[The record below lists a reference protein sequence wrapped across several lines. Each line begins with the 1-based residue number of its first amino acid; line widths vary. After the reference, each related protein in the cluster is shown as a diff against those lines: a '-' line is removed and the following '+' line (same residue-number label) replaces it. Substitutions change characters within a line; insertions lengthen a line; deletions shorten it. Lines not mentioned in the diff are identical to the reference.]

1 MLLYK
6 MRREILI
13 TLPRHDDVT
22 EYLSKFS
29 QQIEDSANKK
39 GIKIKKLKDKEASRK
54 YFEQIIKKLD
64 CKMIVF
70 NGHGSADEIDGQKEI
85 IIKLNV
91 NGDLLKERIIYAR
104 SCHAASK
111 LGKECTKNTKEGCFI
126 GYDRPF
132 QFYVNIQWLGNP
144 LKDNTARLFLQS
156 SNLIP
161 ISIIKGNST
170 SDANENSKKQILKNI
185 NKVLRDLNP
194 ESFKIAEA
202 LWNNYEGQV
211 LHGNPNVRL

>member
-1 MLLYK
+1 

-13 TLPRHDDVT
+13 TLSRHDNVT

-29 QQIEDSANKK
+29 QQIEDSADEC
-39 GIKIKKLKDKEASRK
+39 GIKIKKLKDNEAKQKE
-54 YFEQIIKKLD
+54 FEKVIKKLD
-64 CKMIVF
+64 CRMIVF
-70 NGHGSADEIDGQKEI
+70 NGHGSTEEIEGHKEI
-85 IIKLNV
+85 IVKLGV
-91 NGDLLKERIIYAR
+91 NDNLLMERIVYAR

-132 QFYVNIQWLGNP
+132 QFYVDVQWVGNP
-144 LKDNTARLFLQS
+144 LKDNTARLFLQP
-156 SNLIP
+156 SNLVP
-161 ISIIKGNST
+161 ISIIRGNST
-170 SDANENSKKQILKNI
+170 SDANKNSKKNILKNI
-185 NKVLRDLNP
+185 NKVLRDLNA

-211 LHGNPNVRL
+211 LHGNPNAKL

>member
-1 MLLYK
+1 

-22 EYLSKFS
+22 EYLSQFS
-29 QQIEDSANKK
+29 QQIEDSANER
-39 GIKIKKLKDKEASRK
+39 GIKIKKLKDKGAIKK

-64 CKMIVF
+64 CRMIVF
-70 NGHGSADEIDGQKEI
+70 NGHGSAEEIEGQKEI
-85 IIKLNV
+85 IIKLGV
-91 NGDLLKERIIYAR
+91 NDDLLKERIVYAR

-132 QFYVNIQWLGNP
+132 QFYVDIQWLGNP
-144 LKDNTARLFLQS
+144 LKDNIARLFLQS
-156 SNLIP
+156 SNLVP

-185 NKVLRDLNP
+185 NKVLRDLNA

-211 LHGNPNVRL
+211 LYGNPDVKL